1 MGENRLNGNQFTME
15 EASNKME
22 VSPPR
27 ISSAENVFPQP
38 RRFSKIFITGASSG
52 LGHALAMEAA
62 ASGVSLGLV
71 ARRKSRLEEISG
83 SLREK
88 GATVYLYPGDVRE
101 ENFLKEAAGDFEM
114 RTGAPDCIIANA
126 GVRGPLDGNT
136 GSRQDEEVMD
146 TNYHGVRNTIL
157 PFVPGLKQCGKGTIL
172 VISSLAS
179 FLPLPGAGGYCA
191 SKSAIN
197 TWCGSLRY
205 ELKPFG
211 IRLTIVNP
219 GFIRTEMT
227 RDNPYPMPF
236 VMDAGQAARII
247 LKKASGKRSV
257 ISFPKPLAWSLGILS
272 ILPPAL
278 RESILTTVLQRKH

>member
-1 MGENRLNGNQFTME
+1 MKPNKLIME
-15 EASNKME
+15 KASNKM
-22 VSPPR
+22 
-27 ISSAENVFPQP
+27 SASLHRKLSARHDFGPSF
-38 RRFSKIFITGASSG
+38 RFSKFFITGASSG
-52 LGHALAMEAA
+52 LGQALATEAA
-62 ASGVSLGLV
+62 SPGITLGLV
-71 ARRKSRLEEISG
+71 ARRNNRLLEISEP
-83 SLREK
+83 LREK
-88 GATVYLYPGDVRE
+88 GATIYLYPGDVRE
-101 ENFLKEAAGDFEM
+101 RAFLKEAAGDFET
-114 RTGAPDCIIANA
+114 RAGTPDCIIANA
-126 GVRGPLDGNT
+126 GIRGALENKPDSL
-136 GSRQDEEVMD
+136 QDVEIMD

-157 PFVPGLKQCGKGTIL
+157 PFVPGLKHAGRGTIL

-211 IRLTIVNP
+211 IRLTIINP

-236 VMDAGQAARII
+236 VMEAEEAARLI
-247 LKKASGKRSV
+247 LRKAPGRRAV
-257 ISFPKPLAWSLGILS
+257 VSFPTPLAWGLGFLS

-278 RESILTTVLQRKH
+278 RESILTAVLKRNR